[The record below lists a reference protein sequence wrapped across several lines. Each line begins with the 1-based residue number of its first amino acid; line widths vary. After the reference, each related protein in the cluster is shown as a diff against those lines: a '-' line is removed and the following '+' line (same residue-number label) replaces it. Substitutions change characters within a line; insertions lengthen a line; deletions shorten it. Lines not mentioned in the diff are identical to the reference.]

1 MRADADAF
9 GSSIEAA
16 ARRLGPAVATDRI
29 GDALLRPSCTALHGY
44 TITLTLTLTCIRIR
58 IRIITVVTRTNVTT
72 TTPTVGPTDKRNENR
87 LKNAYG
93 HFCGIDSEDRLLCWG
108 RDLEIN
114 GESRDVLVPKVVGPG
129 KSRWSQVGVGMNHIC
144 ALNKDDSFVYCM
156 GSGYNGQLGDGSPV
170 DELATEG
177 ELTPIVGGKEFKYLT
192 VGDNHAC
199 AISKTGSA
207 FCWGSNEYGQ
217 LGNGDTESSSTPIEV
232 FSDVDSWTTI
242 TAGAQHTCGTKNG
255 LEGWCWGSNVYKE
268 VNASP
273 EERVLS
279 PSKVAGSWK
288 SVVAGDSYTLA
299 IDTAGKGFGWGVNE
313 RIDVDFAYGGMLGD
327 NSTTMC
333 YDPRTQTLC
342 SQADDIADIL
352 NSTVVSNTKTENMV
366 PIAGD
371 HVWSSIS
378 AGGRIPCGIEL
389 VTQRMLCWGYT
400 LGEAYVDG
408 SPQSLFPTP
417 IGGAE
422 ANATWALASSG
433 VAGSRC
439 GIQTDGYGYCWGL
452 NEFDCGDNC
461 PLGDGKTDNSPVPV
475 RVSGVDDWL
484 RPGVDSNETEV
495 ATTVG
500 IEIGVGGENAGD
512 GGAEPPPVS
521 SATASACF
529 LAASMS
535 LILFLF

>member
-1 MRADADAF
+1 M
-9 GSSIEAA
+9 
-16 ARRLGPAVATDRI
+16 
-29 GDALLRPSCTALHGY
+29 
-44 TITLTLTLTCIRIR
+44 
-58 IRIITVVTRTNVTT
+58 TT
-72 TTPTVGPTDKRNENR
+72 TTATPTVGPTVNENR

-108 RDLEIN
+108 RGLVSNEEF
-114 GESRDVLVPKVVGPG
+114 GSKDVLVPTVVGPG
-129 KSRWSQVGVGMNHIC
+129 KSRWSQVGVGMRHIC

-170 DELATEG
+170 DENATVEK
-177 ELTPIVGGKEFKYLT
+177 LTPIVGGKEFRYLT
-192 VGDNHAC
+192 VGDYHAC

-242 TAGAQHTCGTKNG
+242 SAGAQHTCGTKNG
-255 LEGWCWGSNVYKE
+255 LEGWCWGSNVYQE

-279 PSKVAGSWK
+279 PSKVAGNWK

-313 RIDVDFAYGGMLGD
+313 LIDVDFAYGGMLGD

-342 SQADDIADIL
+342 SEADDIAD
-352 NSTVVSNTKTENMV
+352 VSNTKTENIV

-452 NEFDCGDNC
+452 NVFDCQDNC
-461 PLGDGKTDNSPVPV
+461 PLGDGNTDNSPVPV
-475 RVSGVDDWL
+475 RVLGVDDWL
-484 RPGVDSNETEV
+484 VPGVDLNETEV
-495 ATTVG
+495 ATTVD
-500 IEIGVGGENAGD
+500 IEVGVGGENAGD
-512 GGAEPPPVS
+512 GGGDGGGEPPPVS
-521 SATASACF
+521 SATASAWF

-535 LILFLF
+535 LILSLI